1 MKHLSS
7 IACLVSLLSTFVL
20 SQHPVVGVTVKTSS
34 GAVTGHAARNRTEV
48 SEYLGIPYA
57 QPPIGVLRFAAPQTY
72 HSTRAFSA
80 STYVRRAYP
89 LLRNKRNL
97 C

>member
-7 IACLVSLLSTFVL
+7 IACLVSLLLTFVL
-20 SQHPVVGVTVKTSS
+20 SQQPVVGATVRTLS

-57 QPPIGVLRFAAPQTY
+57 QPRPGDLRFAAPQTY
-72 HSTRAFSA
+72 HSTRLLMLLH
-80 STYVRRAYP
+80 TYDS
-89 LLRNKRNL
+89 LTLS
-97 C
+97 